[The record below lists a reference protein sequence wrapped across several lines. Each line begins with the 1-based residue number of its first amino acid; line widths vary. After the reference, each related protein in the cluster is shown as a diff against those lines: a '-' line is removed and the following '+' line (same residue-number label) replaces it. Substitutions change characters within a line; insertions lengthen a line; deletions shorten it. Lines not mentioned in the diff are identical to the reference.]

1 MKRIISLTVLNR
13 PGVLNRI
20 TNLFSKRN
28 YNIESI
34 SVGHSEQ
41 EGISRITCAVHVE
54 NDRVVE
60 QIAKQLNKQI
70 DVIKVADITDQDIV
84 ARELAL
90 IKVLVTANTRTEIY
104 SLIEPFRASVID
116 VSKDSLV
123 IQITGESD
131 KIEAFIEL
139 IKPYGI
145 KELARTGTTAFPR
158 GTQRSLQSNKT
169 YSIV

>member
-1 MKRIISLTVLNR
+1 MNR
-13 PGVLNRI
+13 PGVLNRV

-34 SVGHSEQ
+34 SVGHSEL
-41 EGISRITCAVHVE
+41 EGMSRITCVIHVE
-54 NDRVVE
+54 DEKASE
-60 QIAKQLNKQI
+60 QITKQLNKQI
-70 DVIKVADITDQDIV
+70 DVIKVTDITDQSIV

-90 IKVLVTANTRTEIY
+90 IKVQSTPQTRNELY

-116 VSKDSLV
+116 VSKESMV
-123 IQITGESD
+123 IQITGESE

-139 IKPYGI
+139 ISPYGI

-158 GTQRSLQSNKT
+158 GTQRSAPPKQV
-169 YSIV
+169 SIL

>member
-1 MKRIISLTVLNR
+1 MRRIITLTVNNR

-34 SVGHSEQ
+34 TVGHTDI
-41 EGISRITCAVHVE
+41 EGVSRITCVVNVD
-54 NDRVVE
+54 NDSIIE
-60 QIAKQLNKQI
+60 QITKQLNKQV
-70 DVIKVADITDQDIV
+70 DVLKVTDISEQTMV

-90 IKVLVTANTRTEIY
+90 VKVVSTPTTRSEINAI
-104 SLIEPFRASVID
+104 IEPFRASIVDIG
-116 VSKDSLV
+116 KDSLV

-145 KELARTGTTAFPR
+145 KDLARTGTTAFPR
-158 GTQRSLQSNKT
+158 GTQRSKETVKNI
-169 YSIV
+169 SIV